1 MKRRR
6 SGATFN
12 FVPDIWFVAGVA
24 LGTIVTGFCAIGSY
38 SRGGE
43 SERRKSWSLELDARK
58 RAFLG
63 SRLTLRPR
71 ETAEGVSAKA
81 S

>member
-1 MKRRR
+1 MKHRR

-12 FVPDIWFVAGVA
+12 YVPDIWFVAGVA

-38 SRGGE
+38 SRGGDTV
-43 SERRKSWSLELDARK
+43 RRKSWSLEHDARK
-58 RAFLG
+58 RALLG
-63 SRLTLRPR
+63 PRLTLRAR
-71 ETAEGVSAKA
+71 ETAEGVTAKA